1 MKKTKKQTKQDTL
14 KSEIT
19 SLIGNSWSAA
29 GDKSKSI
36 LAQSL
41 ERIENLE
48 KQIEAISNKDS
59 SDVDSLFNNKMK
71 SLEDINVKLL
81 SEIKE
86 LKSRFGKWKDLSMMP
101 SFYLNEN
108 QKKFLKQS

>member
-59 SDVDSLFNNKMK
+59 LFNNKMK

-81 SEIKE
+81 GEIKE
-86 LKSRFGKWKDLSMMP
+86 LKSRFSKWKDLSMMP
-101 SFYLNEN
+101 SFYLDDN

>member
-1 MKKTKKQTKQDTL
+1 M
-14 KSEIT
+14 
-19 SLIGNSWSAA
+19 
-29 GDKSKSI
+29 
-36 LAQSL
+36 AQSL